1 MINLLVRREGN
12 ITAGEAGEVGHYQWG
27 EMQENNA

>member
-12 ITAGEAGEVGHYQWG
+12 ITAGEKEEVRHYQWG